1 MEQERPEKKRRPLQ
15 ILLLFFILLA
25 IAALVGLGWY
35 YLPLLLHHT
44 AEEPDLPP
52 VSETSESDVSAVIP
66 ENPKDFAALKQQNP
80 DIVGWI
86 SVPGTAIDYPVLRS
100 TPEEGEDF
108 YIDHDVNKTPKK
120 AGAIYMQ
127 QLNSG
132 DFSDTNTVLYGHY
145 MKNGTMFADLHQF
158 RKEKVF
164 NEYDKIYI
172 YMPGHILT
180 YRLYSAF
187 VYDDR
192 LILNAFDF
200 DNPSDYSRFIEHT
213 LHPTSMNRQVRAG
226 VNVTTDDRIITLSTC
241 TGVSTQRYLVMGVLI
256 DDTVT
261 Q

>member
-25 IAALVGLGWY
+25 IAALIGLGWY
-35 YLPLLLHHT
+35 FLPLLLHHT
-44 AEEPDLPP
+44 AEKPDLPP
-52 VSETSESDVSAVIP
+52 ISDTSGDISAIIP

-86 SVPGTAIDYPVLRS
+86 SIPGTAIDYPVLRS

-108 YIDHDVNKTPKK
+108 YIDHDVNKVPKK

-132 DFSDTNTVLYGHY
+132 DFSDPNTVLYGHY

-172 YMPGHILT
+172 YTPGHILT

-200 DNPSDYSRFIEHT
+200 GNPSDYARFIEQT
-213 LHPTSMNRQVRAG
+213 LHPTAMNRQVRDG

-256 DDTVT
+256 DDTIT